1 MITMNKFKM
10 LALLAAVSASLSFN
24 VQAEPAGE
32 AVALNRVVA
41 VVNSDVITNNELTQ
55 RAHAAALNLRRQ
67 NIQLPNM
74 QQLRGQVLEQLIM
87 ERAIE
92 QRARETGVRVD
103 DALINATIE
112 QIARQN
118 KISVAEMRRQLDLD
132 GVTFPEFR
140 EQIRSQLI
148 AQRLREREV
157 NAKIKIPES
166 EIDAFLAEQA
176 GFNINDTKELHVAHI
191 FIPVSKS
198 MSSEAMNEAKKTAQ
212 MVFKKVKAGE
222 DFGQLAATYSKAD
235 DALNGGDLGWR
246 TISQMPSQLASS
258 VRDAQNE
265 PSRVAMDI
273 GPDGYTIVKVL
284 ARRDG
289 VQNKLTGGPVTQTH
303 VRHILMAITPVT
315 PEAVVLDR
323 INTIYSRLVNQK
335 EDFETL
341 ARLNSVDS
349 SATRGGD
356 IGWVQ
361 TGDVVPEFEKAMN
374 QLQPGQISEPV
385 RTQFGYHIIQVIDR
399 KKEAMNADRLR
410 YMARQMLSERKV
422 NEATIAWQRELRD
435 RAFVELRPD
444 VY

>member
-1 MITMNKFKM
+1 MNKLKK
-10 LALLAAVSASLSFN
+10 LALLAAVSASLSLN
-24 VQAEPAGE
+24 VQAQPTQDP
-32 AVALNRVVA
+32 VALNRVVA
-41 VVNSDVITNNELTQ
+41 VVNSDVITDNELTQ
-55 RAHAAALNLRRQ
+55 RVHAAALNLRRQ
-67 NIQLPNM
+67 NIQLPSM
-74 QQLRGQVLEQLIM
+74 QQLRAQVLEQLVM
-87 ERAIE
+87 ERAVE

-118 KISVAEMRRQLDLD
+118 KMTVAQLRRQLDLD

-140 EQIRSQLI
+140 HQIRSQLI

-198 MSSEAMNEAKKTAQ
+198 MNSEEMGQAKKTAHD
-212 MVFKKVKAGE
+212 VFEKVKAGD
-222 DFGQLAATYSKAD
+222 DFGQLAAAYSKAD

-246 TISQMPSQLASS
+246 TLSQMPSQLAAT
-258 VRDAQNE
+258 VRDAQQDHH
-265 PSRVAMDI
+265 RVALSI
-273 GPDGYTIVKVL
+273 NSDGYTIVKVL
-284 ARRDG
+284 GRRDG

-303 VRHILMAITPVT
+303 VRHILMAVTPVT

-323 INTIYSRLVNQK
+323 INTIYSRLVDKK

-341 ARLNSVDS
+341 ARLNSVDA

-356 IGWVQ
+356 LGWVQ
-361 TGDVVPEFEKAMN
+361 AGDVVPEFEKAMN
-374 QLQPGQISEPV
+374 QLQPGQISEPI

-422 NEATIAWQRELRD
+422 SEATINWQRELRD
-435 RAFVELRPD
+435 RAFVEIRPD
-444 VY
+444 VH

>member
-1 MITMNKFKM
+1 MNKLKK
-10 LALLAAVSASLSFN
+10 LALLAAVSASLSLN
-24 VQAEPAGE
+24 VQAQPTQDP
-32 AVALNRVVA
+32 VALNRVVA
-41 VVNSDVITNNELTQ
+41 VVNSDVITDNELTQ
-55 RAHAAALNLRRQ
+55 RVHAAALNLRRQ
-67 NIQLPNM
+67 NIQLPSM
-74 QQLRGQVLEQLIM
+74 QQLRAQVLEQLVM
-87 ERAIE
+87 ERAVE

-118 KISVAEMRRQLDLD
+118 KMTVAQLRRQLDLD

-140 EQIRSQLI
+140 HQIRSQLI

-198 MSSEAMNEAKKTAQ
+198 MSSEEMSQAKKTAHD
-212 MVFKKVKAGE
+212 VFEKVKAGD
-222 DFGQLAATYSKAD
+222 DFGQLAAAYSKAD

-246 TISQMPSQLASS
+246 TLSQMPSQLAAT
-258 VRDAQNE
+258 VRDAQQDHH
-265 PSRVAMDI
+265 RVALSI
-273 GPDGYTIVKVL
+273 NSDGYTIVKVL
-284 ARRDG
+284 ERRDG

-303 VRHILMAITPVT
+303 VRHILMAVTPVT

-323 INTIYSRLVNQK
+323 INTIYSRLVDKK

-341 ARLNSVDS
+341 ARLNSVDA

-356 IGWVQ
+356 LGWVQ
-361 TGDVVPEFEKAMN
+361 AGDVVPEFEKAMN
-374 QLQPGQISEPV
+374 QLQPGQISEPI

-422 NEATIAWQRELRD
+422 SEATINWQRELRD
-435 RAFVELRPD
+435 RAFVEIRPD
-444 VY
+444 VH